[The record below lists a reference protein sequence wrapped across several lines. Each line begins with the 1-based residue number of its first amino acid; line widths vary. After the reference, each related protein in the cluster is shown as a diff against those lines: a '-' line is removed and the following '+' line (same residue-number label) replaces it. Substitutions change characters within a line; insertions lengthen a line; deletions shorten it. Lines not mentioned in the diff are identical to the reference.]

1 MAYKVI
7 GKISVMANEN
17 GIIEAADELKHQA
30 GEYLRHID
38 SERYMDV
45 LITVPCDD
53 NNTEQDS

>member
-30 GEYLRHID
+30 SEYLGRID
-38 SERYMDV
+38 GERYMDI

-53 NNTEQDS
+53 DCEDD